1 MHSFALVDKASV
13 SEARQLVRSELND
26 LHIDPS
32 VSFECL
38 LAMTEACTNALIH
51 GGEEDAPPGELTWRI
66 DRRRASFSIRD
77 YSNQM
82 WSPPEPSSDRS
93 HDLEDLQPGG
103 LGIEIMRDLMDEV
116 NIEAGHPGTEV
127 SMTKHLSGVPVGA

>member
-13 SEARQLVRSELND
+13 SEARQLVRSRLND
-26 LHIDPS
+26 LDIDHS

-38 LAMTEACTNALIH
+38 LAMTEACNNALIH
-51 GGEEDAPPGELTWRI
+51 GGEEDSPPAELTWNI
-66 DRRRASFSIRD
+66 DQRRASFSIRD

-82 WSPPEPSSDRS
+82 WSPPDPSSDRT
-93 HDLEDLQPGG
+93 HDLDNLQPGG

-127 SMTKHLSGVPVGA
+127 SMTKHLSRVSVDA